1 MFAIYDIEGLRFRDT
16 LEKLRQVQPA
26 SAAARLE
33 LKPNLIE
40 QETQPDSF
48 NKTGETSE
56 KVVSRQAQQAYKEML
71 HLNQREPIVHAF
83 QLMSHP
89 VITIPMEMDILAARN
104 LFQQH
109 KFQQMP
115 VVNTSQRL
123 VGILSVQDL
132 LQFIMIDGEQI
143 HYVRGKRV
151 SDAMSSGVITA
162 DPVSDIRRVA
172 SLMQEFK
179 LHGVPI
185 VDQHDALLG
194 IVSRSDI
201 LRAVTNEPPLTLWS

>member
-1 MFAIYDIEGLRFRDT
+1 MFAVYDTEGLRFSDT

-26 SAAARLE
+26 TATTGFQLRSNVTKR
-33 LKPNLIE
+33 
-40 QETQPDSF
+40 ETQPDPL
-48 NKTGETSE
+48 NITGNTTENI
-56 KVVSRQAQQAYKEML
+56 VSSKAQQAYKEML
-71 HLNQREPIVHAF
+71 HLNQREPIAHAY

-89 VITIPMEMDILAARN
+89 VSTIPMEMDILAARR
-104 LFQQH
+104 LFQQQ

-115 VVNTSQRL
+115 VVNSSQRL

-132 LQFIMIDGEQI
+132 LQYIVIDGEHI
-143 HYVRGKRV
+143 HYLRGKLV

-172 SLMQEFK
+172 SLMHEFK
-179 LHGVPI
+179 LNGVPI
-185 VDQHDALLG
+185 VNQQDTLLG

-201 LRAVTNEPPLTLWS
+201 LRAVTNEPPLNMWS

>member
-1 MFAIYDIEGLRFRDT
+1 MFAIYDTEGLRFRDT
-16 LEKLRQVQPA
+16 LEKLRQVQPVLAA
-26 SAAARLE
+26 SRID
-33 LKPNLIE
+33 LKPNLVE
-40 QETQPDSF
+40 HEAK
-48 NKTGETSE
+48 KTSAKTSE
-56 KVVSRQAQQAYKEML
+56 SIVSRQAQQAYKTML
-71 HLNQREPIVHAF
+71 NLNQREPIMHAY

-89 VITIPMEMDILAARN
+89 VITVPMEMDILTARK
-104 LFQQH
+104 LFQQQ
-109 KFQQMP
+109 KVQQMP

-143 HYVRGKRV
+143 HYIREKRV
-151 SDAMSSGVITA
+151 SDAMSSEVITA

-172 SLMQEFK
+172 NLMQEFK

-185 VDQHDALLG
+185 VDQHDVLLG

-201 LRAVTNEPPLTLWS
+201 LRAITNEPPLTMWS

>member
-1 MFAIYDIEGLRFRDT
+1 MFAIYDTGGLRFRDT
-16 LEKLRQVQPA
+16 LEKLRQVQPT
-26 SAAARLE
+26 SAAVGLE
-33 LKPNLIE
+33 LKPGLNE
-40 QETQPDSF
+40 HATQPESF
-48 NKTGETSE
+48 NIAGNTSE
-56 KVVSRQAQQAYKEML
+56 KLVSRLAQKAYKEML
-71 HLNQREPIVHAF
+71 HLNKREPIVHAY
-83 QLMSHP
+83 QLMSNP
-89 VITIPMEMDILAARN
+89 VSTVPMEMDILSARA
-104 LFQQH
+104 LFQQQA
-109 KFQQMP
+109 FQQMP
-115 VVNTSQRL
+115 VINMKQGL

-132 LQFIMIDGEQI
+132 LKFITIDGEQV
-143 HYVRGKRV
+143 HYIRGKKV

-201 LRAVTNEPPLTLWS
+201 LRAVTNEPPLKMWS